1 LRAKGWRRAALLG
14 LGVLVVLGI
23 GIFAFLGPLARSGI
37 GAAARAA
44 GYDVRYGT
52 LTNAGGRLSVTDLE
66 ARAIGQEPLFRAA
79 RIDVAYSLRDLFG
92 GPYLYGISA
101 VEIDRPVLTVLHRK
115 DGTYNFTLPAANGSK
130 PNGPPSIPKIHLV
143 IRDGAAGLTDETRIF
158 AHSRKLALRDLQANA
173 NVDPKALS
181 HVAVTFAIAEDGGTF
196 PIRTQGTLDEVH
208 GYENTR
214 ITARSLALAPLIDY
228 ALNSTSLHVAEGVLN
243 DIDARIYG
251 FRDGAGTMQ
260 RHVSASANLD
270 HFQPYLNGI
279 AKPLRDGRGSLRLY
293 DDGLTIPKVDGS
305 IAGIPVRIAGAIY
318 DLQAP
323 QLRLGIVGKGDLR
336 ALATL
341 NAAAEK
347 LPVSGPIDFA
357 LFVEGDAT
365 QPTTLA
371 SFASPGIAYAEI
383 PIDRPSGLVALHGA
397 DTTILR
403 SALAYDGATAAAR
416 GNVNVLAKHTGVEI
430 VANAE
435 GRAERF
441 PYAAELLGRMKL
453 DADAIISGVDADLAA
468 SGVVAGDGPSARLSG
483 SFSLAA
489 NGTGT
494 IGPVLLAGPGTRE
507 LYARVALDAPKG
519 AGGAAFVSARD
530 FSFTTAGQQP
540 ALPGVSLA
548 ALPQI
553 SGTLDGDAAG
563 TFAGK
568 RFALG
573 GNAHA
578 RGLRVFGY
586 PIDDVTARAATV
598 DGTHVAV
605 DARYRGAL
613 APLARAAG
621 GTVVASGTADVPVA
635 VVANGTNDV
644 LVQIHDA
651 RFDRALVAGVA
662 LGGLE
667 ATARVRGGVVDV
679 YGARATL
686 DGHDVVANGRF
697 GNGGTIDVSASDVD
711 IATLRAAG
719 LPVRSGTV
727 SAVASIGGT
736 QASPHVEGGIAASDV
751 RLADARAAD
760 LPIDASS
767 QIAYDAGRLDVRDAV
782 VRAGPAVGTLDG
794 DVTGLRGSPSAAT
807 YAFRAHVR
815 QADIATLARI
825 ARADALYPEG
835 TLDADVAVAG
845 SGTSPRVTGDI
856 AVPEGSLNGLNFHD
870 AAVALSG
877 GLAALAA
884 ERGHVTVGSSV
895 LGFDGAFSTHDQ
907 TAHLRAPRV
916 DLADFNDFFD
926 YGDTLGGT
934 GSIALYARNEPN
946 RIVTNG
952 RVRITGTKLRRFALG
967 TTNADWSTQGR
978 TVDTD
983 VAIGGTT
990 GRVTEDGTV
999 FLPATQPLR
1008 DALHRTR
1015 VFLSTRARDIALATW
1030 LPAADVQAPISGFV
1044 DATASVHGT
1053 YPNIVVVARA
1063 GVRDGMAGRVPIRTA
1078 TLDARSANGEA
1089 TITEAVLAIDNARA
1103 TATGSVSLDPRAPF
1117 ELTIVAGTKDVGAL
1131 AKTLTGATYDASGT
1145 VETTAYVVGTFDHP
1159 AIADTIDIEG
1169 LRYGAY
1175 TVPHATAKLAISRT
1189 RAQLTSAEIDLAKG
1203 RILASGFAPLDGMP
1217 PLIGPPSEAISLD
1230 LEAEH
1235 VDFAQF
1241 APLLPKGTELGG
1253 FLDGGASLV
1262 GSIAQPGLRGTLAVS
1277 NGSFVGPQLTSKIS
1291 DLAAQVTFQN
1301 RTATLHDASASVGGG
1316 TVTASGSLSVP
1327 NLQAPARSAS
1337 GSLALV
1343 SKYAVFD
1350 LPALFKGR
1358 VNGSVTISRAAR
1370 KNAIVAGSLD
1380 VTSARIPTTA
1390 LVAKTS
1396 TTSSNA
1402 VPLPVSLSLAV
1413 NVGNDVRVQGGPVDI
1428 GAKGDLT
1435 VGGTIAAPTVMGEL
1449 ESTGGTISLYRTFA
1463 LQYPS
1468 TVTFD
1473 GSGVIPNV
1481 DATATTTVDNPP
1493 TDVTLRVT
1501 GPATALSVVFDS
1513 NPSYSQEQILGIL
1526 VGAQALGAVSGLPT
1540 TPGSQTAQNPFQS
1553 LAEGQLG
1560 TLLTQSIL
1568 EPFSSQIGSAIGLSN
1583 LSINYSPFG
1592 GASVGAQK
1600 RIFKNVS
1607 AVFAESFNY
1616 PQRQSIGL
1624 VASNSQR
1631 TTAAQLTFFSQPDA
1645 NQFNVFEGAQTL
1657 NSSNNS
1663 VTASEPANGTSGFSF
1678 SLQRKF

>member
-1 LRAKGWRRAALLG
+1 MRAKGWRRFALLG

-23 GIFAFLGPLARSGI
+23 GLFAFRGPLARTGI
-37 GAAARAA
+37 GAAARMV

-52 LTNAGGRLSVTDLE
+52 LTNAGGRLSVTDVD
-66 ARAIGQEPLFRAA
+66 ARAIGQEPLFHAA
-79 RIDVAYSLRDLFG
+79 RIDVAYSLRQLFG

-101 VEIDRPVLTVLHRK
+101 VEIDRPALTVLHRK
-115 DGTYNFTLPAANGSK
+115 DGSYNFTLPASNGSK
-130 PNGPPSIPKIHLV
+130 SNGPLVVPKIHLV
-143 IRDGAAGLTDETRIF
+143 IRDGSAGLTDETRIF
-158 AHSRKLALRDLQANA
+158 AHSRKLALRDLQADA
-173 NVDPKALS
+173 NVDPKAVS
-181 HVAVTFAIAEDGGTF
+181 QIVVTFAVAEDGGTF
-196 PIRTQGTLDEVH
+196 PIVTRGTLDEVR

-214 ITARSLALAPLIDY
+214 ISAHTLALAPLIDY

-243 DIDARIYG
+243 DIDARVYG
-251 FRDGAGTMQ
+251 FRDRTGTMQ

-279 AKPLRDGRGSLRLY
+279 AKPLRDGRGSLRVY

-305 IAGIPVRIAGAIY
+305 IAGVPVRIAGAIY

-341 NAAAEK
+341 NDAAKK
-347 LPVSGPIDFA
+347 LPVSGAVDFK

-371 SFASPGIAYAEI
+371 SFSSPRIAYGGI
-383 PIDRPSGLVALHGA
+383 PIDEPSGLVALHGA
-397 DTTILR
+397 DTSILR
-403 SALAYDGATAAAR
+403 SALGYDGASAGAR

-430 VANAE
+430 VANAD

-441 PYAAELLGRMKL
+441 PYAATLLGPMAL
-453 DADAIISGVDADLAA
+453 HADAVVAGVDEKLAA
-468 SGVVAGDGPSARLSG
+468 TGVVAGDGPSTHLSG
-483 SFSLAA
+483 SFSLAG

-494 IGPVLLAGPGTRE
+494 IGPVRLVGPGTRE
-507 LYARVALDAPKG
+507 LDARVVLDAPKG
-519 AGGAAFVSARD
+519 AGGAAFVAARD
-530 FSFTTAGQQP
+530 FSFTTAGPQP
-540 ALPGVSLA
+540 ALPGISLA
-548 ALPQI
+548 ALPAF
-553 SGTLDGDAAG
+553 SGTLDGDVAG

-573 GNAHA
+573 GNVHGY
-578 RGLRVFGY
+578 GLRALGY
-586 PIDDVTARAATV
+586 PIDDVTARAATI

-613 APLARAAG
+613 APIARAAG
-621 GTVVASGTADVPVA
+621 GTIVASGTADIPLA

-651 RFDRALVAGVA
+651 RFDRALVAGIA
-662 LGGLE
+662 LGALE
-667 ATARVRGGVVDV
+667 GTARVRGRVVDV
-679 YGARATL
+679 YGAQATL
-686 DGHDVVANGRF
+686 DGHAVVANGRF
-697 GNGGTIDVSASDVD
+697 GDGGTLDVSASGIDL
-711 IATLRAAG
+711 ATLRAAG
-719 LPVRSGTV
+719 LPVRAGEV
-727 SAVASIGGT
+727 SAVASVSGT
-736 QASPHVEGGIAASDV
+736 AASPHVDGDIAASDV
-751 RLADARAAD
+751 RLADPRAAK

-767 QIAYDAGRLDVRDAV
+767 QFAYDDGRLDVRDAV

-794 DVTGLRGSPSAAT
+794 DVMGLRGNPKAAS
-807 YAFRAHVR
+807 YAFAAHVR
-815 QADIATLARI
+815 QADIGTLAKV

-845 SGTSPRVTGDI
+845 TGTAPRVTGDI

-870 AAVALSG
+870 ASVVLSG
-877 GLAALAA
+877 GIAAIAA
-884 ERGHVTVGSSV
+884 DRGHVTVGATV
-895 LGFDGAFSTHDQ
+895 LGFDGAVSARTQ
-907 TAHLRAPRV
+907 TARLRAPRI
-916 DLADFNDFFD
+916 DLEDFNDFFD
-926 YGDTLGGT
+926 YGDTLGGK

-952 RVRITGTKLRRFALG
+952 RVRIADTRVRRFALG
-967 TTNADWSTQGR
+967 ATNADWSTNGR

-983 VAIGGTT
+983 IAIGGTT
-990 GRVTEDGTV
+990 GRVTEDGSV
-999 FLPATQPLR
+999 LLPATQPLR

-1015 VFLSTRARDIALATW
+1015 VHLSTRATGVDLATW
-1030 LPAADVQAPISGFV
+1030 LPAANVQAPITGFV
-1044 DATASVHGT
+1044 DATASAYGT
-1053 YPNIVVVARA
+1053 YPNIDVVARA
-1063 GVRDGMAGRVPIRTA
+1063 GVRNGMVGRVPIKTA
-1078 TLDARSANGEA
+1078 TLDARGANGEA

-1103 TATGSVSLDPRAPF
+1103 TATGSVSFDPRAPF
-1117 ELTIVAGTKDVGAL
+1117 ELTIVAGTKDIGAL
-1131 AKTLTGATYDASGT
+1131 AKTLTGATYDVSGT
-1145 VETTAYVVGTFDHP
+1145 VDTTAYVVGTFDHP
-1159 AIADTIDIEG
+1159 AIADTIDIAA
-1169 LRYGAY
+1169 LRYGRY
-1175 TVPHATAKLAISRT
+1175 TVPRVTARLAISRT
-1189 RAQLTSAEIDLAKG
+1189 RAQLTSGEIDLAKG
-1203 RILASGFAPLDGMP
+1203 RVLASGFAPLDGMP
-1217 PLIGPPSEAISLD
+1217 PLLGPPNEAISLD
-1230 LEAEH
+1230 LDAEH
-1235 VDFAQF
+1235 VDFSQF

-1253 FLDGGASLV
+1253 FLDGSASLV
-1262 GSIAQPGLRGTLAVS
+1262 GTIAQPGLRGTLAVS
-1277 NGSFVGPQLTSKIS
+1277 GGSFVGPQLTSKIS

-1301 RTATLHDASASVGGG
+1301 RTATLHDTSARVGGG
-1316 TVTASGSLSVP
+1316 TVVANGTLSIP
-1327 NLQAPARSAS
+1327 NLQSPARSAA
-1337 GSLALV
+1337 GSLELD

-1350 LPALFKGR
+1350 IPALFKGR
-1358 VNGSVTISRAAR
+1358 VNGTVTIARAAR
-1370 KNAIVAGSLD
+1370 KSALVSGSLD

-1390 LVAKTS
+1390 LIPKTS
-1396 TTSSNA
+1396 SASASAT
-1402 VPLPVSLSLAV
+1402 PLPVSLNLAV

-1435 VGGTIAAPTVMGEL
+1435 VGGTIAAPTVMGEV

-1481 DATATTTVDNPP
+1481 DATATTSVDNPP

-1501 GPATALSVVFDS
+1501 GPATALNVVFDS
-1513 NPSYSQEQILGIL
+1513 SPSYSQQQILGIL

-1540 TPGSQTAQNPFQS
+1540 TPGSQSTQNPFQS

-1560 TLLTQSIL
+1560 TLLTQNIL
-1568 EPFSSQIGSAIGLSN
+1568 EPFSSQLGSAIGLSN

-1607 AVFAESFNY
+1607 VVFAESFNY
-1616 PQRQSIGL
+1616 PQRQSLGL
-1624 VASNSQR
+1624 VASNDKR
-1631 TTAAQLTFFSQPDA
+1631 TTAAQFTYFSQPEG
-1645 NQFNVFEGAQTL
+1645 NRFNVYQGVQSL

-1663 VTASEPANGTSGFSF
+1663 VTASQPANGTSGISF